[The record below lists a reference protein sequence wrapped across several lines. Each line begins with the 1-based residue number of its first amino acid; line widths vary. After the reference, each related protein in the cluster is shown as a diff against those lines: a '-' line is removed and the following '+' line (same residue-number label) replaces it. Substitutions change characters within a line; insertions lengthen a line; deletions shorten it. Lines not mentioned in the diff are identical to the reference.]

1 MKHVIV
7 LFAAIVFLCP
17 NSCGQELSLAS
28 VPDQPRFET
37 YSVSNFANNG
47 KQRKMCV
54 VTKAGF
60 VTMGGGLILMGAG
73 FNLVLG
79 NSDPSNVGLP
89 LLVGGVVIVCAGAAL
104 TIGGAIHDIS
114 NRHKQR
120 LGIIAPRRNQLGIA
134 YNF

>member
-7 LFAAIVFLCP
+7 LFAAILFLCP

-54 VTKAGF
+54 VTK
-60 VTMGGGLILMGAG
+60 
-73 FNLVLG
+73 
-79 NSDPSNVGLP
+79 VGLP

-104 TIGGAIHDIS
+104 TIGGALHDIS

-120 LGIIAPRRNQLGIA
+120 LG
-134 YNF
+134 YNCSQKKPIRDCV